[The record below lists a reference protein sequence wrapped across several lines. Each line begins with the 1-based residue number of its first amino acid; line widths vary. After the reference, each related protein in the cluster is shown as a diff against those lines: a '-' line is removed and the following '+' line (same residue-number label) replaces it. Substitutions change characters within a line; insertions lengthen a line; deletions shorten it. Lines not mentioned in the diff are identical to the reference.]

1 MVMSKKGGGKPD
13 CAQQLKDASRDSGR
27 WPKIERQFSLQL
39 LRRFAHLAQ
48 LPIRGTGLP
57 EQAIFLEILMRSRL
71 TAVAAFILVSFAG
84 ATVAQ
89 TAVIEIKNAWVRT
102 AVPGQSAT
110 GAFMTITHKDGA
122 RLVRGASPIAGV
134 TEIHE
139 MKMEGDVMK
148 MRALPQGV
156 DLPAGRAVD
165 LAPGGYHIML
175 MDLKGALPK
184 DSVVP
189 ITLWFKDA
197 KGVESQLELKLP
209 VAARA
214 PDGKAA
220 GAMSEHKH

>member
-1 MVMSKKGGGKPD
+1 
-13 CAQQLKDASRDSGR
+13 
-27 WPKIERQFSLQL
+27 
-39 LRRFAHLAQ
+39 
-48 LPIRGTGLP
+48 
-57 EQAIFLEILMRSRL
+57 MRSRL

-84 ATVAQ
+84 VTVAQ

-156 DLPAGRAVD
+156 DLPAGRSVD

-214 PDGKAA
+214 PDGKAG

>member
-1 MVMSKKGGGKPD
+1 
-13 CAQQLKDASRDSGR
+13 
-27 WPKIERQFSLQL
+27 
-39 LRRFAHLAQ
+39 
-48 LPIRGTGLP
+48 
-57 EQAIFLEILMRSRL
+57 
-71 TAVAAFILVSFAG
+71 
-84 ATVAQ
+84 
-89 TAVIEIKNAWVRT
+89 
-102 AVPGQSAT
+102 
-110 GAFMTITHKDGA
+110 
-122 RLVRGASPIAGV
+122 
-134 TEIHE
+134 
-139 MKMEGDVMK
+139 MK

-156 DLPAGRAVD
+156 DLPAGRSVD

-214 PDGKAA
+214 PDGKAG